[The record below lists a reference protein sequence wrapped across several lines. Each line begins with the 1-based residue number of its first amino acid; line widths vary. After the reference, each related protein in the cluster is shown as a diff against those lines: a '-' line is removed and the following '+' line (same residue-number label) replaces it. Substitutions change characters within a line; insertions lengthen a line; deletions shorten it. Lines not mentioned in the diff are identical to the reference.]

1 MKDLEKCCDERILKE
16 VERNNAEK
24 GNYTE
29 CSICNGKMVV
39 FKAVYND
46 CLHYWS
52 CVGSRC
58 ECYHT
63 WENKKL
69 AQNSGISQSLNNL
82 TFDNYVVDDEWQA
95 KIKSKAMEYND
106 GWFYIG
112 GGSGCVDCDTEYFTG
127 TEWKKISEYDGNKVL
142 QYNPETKKASLT
154 QPLRYISKPADKLY
168 QISTLRGSV
177 NMCLSDDHSF
187 AYITSKGHM
196 QKKKF
201 SEVMEIHQ
209 NRRQGFYGRIE
220 TAFLYG
226 GKGIDLTDNEIRL
239 MCAVMADGHFRDK
252 VNFCDVR
259 VKKQRKKDRMRELL
273 KNIKYKEYCTGEY
286 SLFRFYAP
294 RKEKEFTDYWYQCNN
309 HQLKIICDEVIHWD
323 GSVNGKRKMFFS
335 TSKKSAD
342 FIQFAFSATGN
353 RSTISTDNLQ
363 RNDNR
368 ERPICYHVN
377 CVSGNSTVSM
387 VCSNEKTK
395 AKIEEIKPKDQKQYC
410 FTVETGYLVLRRGD
424 RIFITGNCGKTH
436 ICTAIAGRYIATGTP
451 TMYMLWSDE
460 SKKLKR
466 LVNDSEYDREINK
479 FKKADLLYIDDLFKV
494 KDNRKDYVTD
504 GDVKLAFEILNYRY
518 INNLKTIISSEFYL
532 KELQEIDP
540 AVAGRIKQMSKNNCL
555 SVEKAVDRNYRLK

>member
-1 MKDLEKCCDERILKE
+1 MNDTEKCFDERVLKE
-16 VERNNAEK
+16 VERLNASK
-24 GNYTE
+24 GEYTD
-29 CSICNGKMVV
+29 CPICNGKTI
-39 FKAVYND
+39 VYKPAYNAD
-46 CLHYWS
+46 FHYWYCVATS
-52 CVGSRC
+52 CS
-58 ECYHT
+58 CYQQ
-63 WENKKL
+63 WKSKKL
-69 AQNSGISQSLNNL
+69 AHSSGIEQCLNDL
-82 TFDNYVVDDEWQA
+82 TFDNYVVESEWQA
-95 KIKSKAMEYND
+95 NVKNKAMGYTD

-142 QYNPETKKASLT
+142 QYNPKTKEASLT
-154 QPLRYISKPADKLY
+154 QPLRYISKPTEKLY

-209 NRRQGFYGRIE
+209 NRRQGFYGKIE
-220 TAFLYG
+220 TAFLYS

-239 MCAVMADGHFRDK
+239 MCAVMADGCFRNK
-252 VNFCDVR
+252 VNFCDIR
-259 VKKQRKKDRMRELL
+259 VKKQRKKERMRELL
-273 KNIKYKEYCTGEY
+273 KNVKHKEYFRGEY
-286 SLFRFYAP
+286 SVFRFYAP

-353 RSTISTDNLQ
+353 RSTIGTDNFQ

-368 ERPICYHVN
+368 ERPVCYYVN

-387 VCSNEKTK
+387 VCSKEKTK
-395 AKIEEIKPKDQKQYC
+395 AKIEEFKPKDQKQYC
-410 FTVETGYLVLRRGD
+410 FTVETGYLVLRRGN

-436 ICTAIAGRYIATGTP
+436 ICTAIAGRFLATGTP
-451 TMYMLWSDE
+451 TIYMLWSDE

-466 LVNDSEYDREINK
+466 LVNDNDYEKHINK
-479 FKKADLLYIDDLFKV
+479 FKTAELLYIDDLFKV
-494 KDNRKDYVTD
+494 KDKKKEYVSD

-518 INNLKTIISSEFYL
+518 INKLKTVISSEFYL
-532 KELQEIDP
+532 SELIEIDS
-540 AVAGRIKQMSKNNCL
+540 AIAGRIKQMAKNNCL
-555 SVEKAVDRNYRLK
+555 SIKRDLSRNYRLK